1 MDLFTHVIFAY
12 LLSFALTG
20 GQAPVYIA
28 AGALAGGLPDSDIL
42 VFPLAKRFPLL
53 SHHGITHSIL
63 GVTGFAVAG
72 AILGPFIVGGASP
85 LFLFMFMELGGLS
98 HLVTDGLTNF
108 AVPPFAPFSSVQV
121 HMDTDRPIS
130 LFTLPLSI
138 ASLVILLSERG
149 TVPLPV
155 WIYTAWALLAI
166 YVAYIAF
173 RAFGRWKAGKACKEN
188 GYTAVVPTGSPFSWF
203 LVDEK
208 ERPGSWQMRFAR
220 YGVGAGVTSPQKN
233 ISLSTASSGSGPVQS
248 PEEAIQR
255 SYRQS
260 MDASRFL
267 SISYRY
273 AQVSGGGEKYEVHWF
288 SIEWLIMGRSPGV
301 LATVDA
307 ATGEVKVRSAWFNL
321 NKLGQSLAHDL

>member
-42 VFPLAKRFPLL
+42 VFPLARRFPLL
-53 SHHGITHSIL
+53 AHHGITHSIL

-72 AILGPFIVGGASP
+72 ALLGPLIVPGTSP
-85 LFLFMFMELGGLS
+85 LFLLLFMELGGLS

-108 AVPPFAPFSSVQV
+108 AVPPFAPFSDVQV
-121 HMDTDRPIS
+121 HLDTDRPIS

-149 TVPLPV
+149 TVPIPV
-155 WIYTAWALLAI
+155 WVDTAWALLAI
-166 YVAYIAF
+166 YVGYIAA
-173 RAFGRWKAGKACKEN
+173 RAFGRWKAGRASKAE
-188 GYTAVVPTGSPFSWF
+188 GYTAVVPTGNPFSWL

-220 YGVGAGVTSPQKN
+220 YGVRKGTYSPQQN
-233 ISLSTASSGSGPVQS
+233 ISLSTAGAGTGPVRS
-248 PEEAIQR
+248 AEEAIER
-255 SYRQS
+255 SYKPS
-260 MDASRFL
+260 MAASRFL
-267 SISYRY
+267 AISYRY
-273 AQVSGGGEKYEVHWF
+273 ALVKGEGDKYEVHWF
-288 SIEWLIMGRSPGV
+288 SIEWLIMGRAPGV

-307 ATGEVKVRSAWFNL
+307 ATGAVKVRSSWFDFRT
-321 NKLGQSLAHDL
+321 LGQSLAHDL

>member
-1 MDLFTHVIFAY
+1 MDLFTHVIFA
-12 LLSFALTG
+12 
-20 GQAPVYIA
+20 YIA

-42 VFPLAKRFPLL
+42 VFPLARRFPLL
-53 SHHGITHSIL
+53 AHHGITHSIL

-72 AILGPFIVGGASP
+72 AILGPFIVSGASP
-85 LFLFMFMELGGLS
+85 LFLFMFMEVGGLS
-98 HLVTDGLTNF
+98 HLITDGLTNF
-108 AVPPFAPFSSVQV
+108 AVPPFAPFSKVQV
-121 HMDTDRPIS
+121 HLDSDRPIS

-173 RAFGRWKAGKACKEN
+173 RAFGRLKAGKAGKEN
-188 GYTAVVPTGSPFSWF
+188 GYTAVVPTGNPFSWF
-203 LVDEK
+203 LVNEK
-208 ERPGSWQMRFAR
+208 EAPGSWQMRFAT
-220 YGVGAGVTSPQKN
+220 YSVWGGVSAPQPN
-233 ISLSTASSGSGPVQS
+233 ISLSTTNTGSGPVRS
-248 PEEAIQR
+248 ADEAIER
-255 SYRQS
+255 SYRAS

-273 AQVSGGGEKYEVHWF
+273 AKVAISKEVYEVHWF

-307 ATGEVKVRSAWFNL
+307 ATGAVKVRSAWFNL
-321 NKLGQSLAHDL
+321 SSLGQSLAHDL